1 RFRNIAGLDRFQ
13 VDPYVTGSSSAG
25 GPRLT
30 VGKSLIDGRLY
41 MTYSATIGTS
51 EEQVIRLEYIL
62 GRNVFLVGVRD
73 EQGQVGGD
81 LKFRFEFR

>member
-1 RFRNIAGLDRFQ
+1 
-13 VDPYVTGSSSAG
+13 
-25 GPRLT
+25 
-30 VGKSLIDGRLY
+30 
-41 MTYSATIGTS
+41 MTYSASIGTS

-62 GRNVFLVGVRD
+62 GRNVFLVGERD